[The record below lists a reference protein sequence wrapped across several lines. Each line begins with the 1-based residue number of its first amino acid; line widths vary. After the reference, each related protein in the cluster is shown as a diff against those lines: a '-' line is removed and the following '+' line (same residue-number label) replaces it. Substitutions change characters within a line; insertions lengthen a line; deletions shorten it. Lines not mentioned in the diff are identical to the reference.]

1 MSIRLIQDRLNTYAC
16 QNALEEA
23 QAFRE
28 ITQEVVLAALGR
40 TDFFSKAAFHG
51 GTSLRIFYGLNRFS
65 EDLDF
70 ALHRPDAAFTL
81 QHYLKSVATELT
93 AYGYH
98 LEIQDRSQTD
108 ATVRKAFLKEDSLV
122 RVLQIGHLR
131 PDRSTRK
138 IRIKLEVDINPP
150 AGAVLESKFLDFP
163 FVSSLVVHD
172 AASLFAGKVHAL
184 LSRDYI
190 KGRDWYDFVWYTG
203 RGTPINHTL
212 LSAALDQQGPWQGR
226 GHKSD
231 NRWCIEQLGN
241 RIRFLAWD
249 EVAADVERF
258 VKTHE
263 LPSLKLWS
271 EAFFLAQLEKYASRF
286 LSA

>member
-1 MSIRLIQDRLNTYAC
+1 MSIQLIQDRLNSYAC
-16 QNALEEA
+16 QSPVEEEQAL
-23 QAFRE
+23 RE
-28 ITQEVVLAALGR
+28 IAQEVVLAALGR
-40 TDFFSKAAFHG
+40 TDFFSNAAFHG
-51 GTSLRIFYGLNRFS
+51 GTSLRILYGLNRFS

-70 ALHRPDAAFTL
+70 ALQQPDRAFQL
-81 QHYLKSVATELT
+81 QPYLKSVATELT

-98 LEIQDRSQTD
+98 LETQDRSQTD
-108 ATVRKAFLKEDSLV
+108 VTVRKAFLKEDSLV
-122 RVLQIGHLR
+122 RVLQLGHLR

-138 IRIKLEVDINPP
+138 IRIKLEVDTNPP

-190 KGRDWYDFVWYTG
+190 KGRDWYDFVWYTS
-203 RGTPINHTL
+203 RGTPINHIL
-212 LSAALDQQGPWQGR
+212 LSAALQQQGPWKVQGC
-226 GHKSD
+226 KTD
-231 NRWCIEQLGN
+231 DPWCIERLEK
-241 RIRFLAWD
+241 RIRSLAWT

-271 EAFFLAQLEKYASRF
+271 EAFFLSQLDKYASRI
-286 LSA
+286 